1 MPGMRY
7 VGGSML
13 AGLLPICLAALS
25 WGTTGATMAILAR
38 DAAAGPLLVGWARMA
53 VAAACLVPAAIV
65 AVTVRRLSPD
75 RTPRARL
82 AASPWTMRDVAGCLG
97 LGAAMAAY
105 QVCYFRAVTL
115 TGLTVTAVLAICS
128 APLWIALLAALCLGE
143 RLSRLVRLALALA
156 VAGTALLV
164 AAPTAPGASASGSL
178 LGPLLGLGAGLSYA
192 AYAVTAKGLL
202 ARRPPLAVAAATF
215 SLAALLLLPTALAP
229 GAGAALGAGWPLF
242 LYLGVGPTAIA
253 YWLFGFGLARV
264 PATVAGIAT
273 LLEPLTATALGV
285 LWFGERLGPTGWLGA
300 LLLCAAFAA
309 LARAG
314 ARHT

>member
-1 MPGMRY
+1 
-7 VGGSML
+7 ML
-13 AGLLPICLAALS
+13 ARLLPICLAAIS

-53 VAAACLVPAAIV
+53 VAAACLIPAAII
-65 AVTVRRLSPD
+65 AGAGRRRAPD
-75 RTPRARL
+75 RPPGRRL
-82 AASPWTMRDVAGCLG
+82 AALPWTMRDVVACVG

-105 QVCYFRAVTL
+105 QVCYFQAVTL

-156 VAGTALLV
+156 VPGTALLV
-164 AAPTAPGASASGSL
+164 AGPAAPGAAASGSL

-202 ARRPPLAVAAATF
+202 ARREPLAVAAATF
-215 SLAALLLLPTALAP
+215 SLAALLLLPTALGP

-242 LYLGVGPTAIA
+242 LYLGIGPTAIA

-264 PATVAGIAT
+264 PATAAGIAT

-285 LWFGERLGPTGWLGA
+285 LAFGEAFGLAGASGAA
-300 LLLCAAFAA
+300 LLLGSFAL
-309 LARAG
+309 LARA
-314 ARHT
+314 ARREVPA

>member
-1 MPGMRY
+1 
-7 VGGSML
+7 ML
-13 AGLLPICLAALS
+13 AGLLPICLAAIS

-53 VAAACLVPAAIV
+53 VAAACLVPAAIIE
-65 AVTVRRLSPD
+65 AAVRRRASHDPRD
-75 RTPRARL
+75 RPGARGRS
-82 AASPWTMRDVAGCLG
+82 AAPWTARDVVACLG

-156 VAGTALLV
+156 IPGTALLV
-164 AAPTAPGASASGSL
+164 AGPAAPGVAASGSL

-229 GAGAALGAGWPLF
+229 SAGAALAAGWPLF

-253 YWLFGFGLARV
+253 YWLFGLGLARV

-300 LLLCAAFAA
+300 LLLLTAFAA
-309 LARAG
+309 LARASHRD
-314 ARHT
+314 A

>member
-1 MPGMRY
+1 
-7 VGGSML
+7 
-13 AGLLPICLAALS
+13 
-25 WGTTGATMAILAR
+25 
-38 DAAAGPLLVGWARMA
+38 
-53 VAAACLVPAAIV
+53 
-65 AVTVRRLSPD
+65 
-75 RTPRARL
+75 
-82 AASPWTMRDVAGCLG
+82 MRDVVACLG

-115 TGLTVTAVLAICS
+115 SGLTVTAVLAICS

-143 RLSRLVRLALALA
+143 RLARLVRLALALA
-156 VAGTALLV
+156 VLGTALLV
-164 AAPTAPGASASGSL
+164 AGPVAPGAAASGSL
-178 LGPLLGLGAGLSYA
+178 LGPLLGLAAGLSYA
-192 AYAVTAKGLL
+192 AYAVAAKGLL

-264 PATVAGIAT
+264 PATMAGIAT

-300 LLLCAAFAA
+300 LLLCTAFAA

-314 ARHT
+314 VRDG

>member
-1 MPGMRY
+1 
-7 VGGSML
+7 ML
-13 AGLLPICLAALS
+13 AGLLPICLAAIS

-53 VAAACLVPAAIV
+53 VAAACLVPAAVV
-65 AVTVRRLSPD
+65 AAAVRRRSPD
-75 RTPRARL
+75 RTPGARL
-82 AASPWTMRDVAGCLG
+82 AASPWTMRDVVACLG

-115 TGLTVTAVLAICS
+115 SGLTVTAVLAICS

-143 RLSRLVRLALALA
+143 RLARLVRLALALA
-156 VAGTALLV
+156 VLGTALLV
-164 AAPTAPGASASGSL
+164 AGPVAPGAAANGSL

-192 AYAVTAKGLL
+192 AYAVAAKGLL

-215 SLAALLLLPTALAP
+215 SLAALLLLLPTALAP

-300 LLLCAAFAA
+300 MLLAAAFAA
-309 LARAG
+309 LARAR
-314 ARHT
+314 ARDT